1 MSYASR
7 AELYLDPNGIGG
19 DDDPSIAHKS
29 LMVTDPPNLVRAG
42 LGSKPSRSIATCLF
56 VVVEGLD
63 ALHASVSRQMP
74 PVMPL
79 EKQFYGMRESAV
91 ADPDGRVITFAEPYQ
106 E

>member
-1 MSYASR
+1 M
-7 AELYLDPNGIGG
+7 
-19 DDDPSIAHKS
+19 
-29 LMVTDPPNLVRAG
+29 
-42 LGSKPSRSIATCLF
+42 F

-79 EKQFYGMRESAV
+79 KKQFYGMREFAV